1 MVHNYDTVT
10 PSTEVHFN
18 YSLLE
23 IGGGEQ
29 PQTDHERVPAFSFV
43 LFSHLQLLLC
53 EIILVFPLSVIPLRM
68 HCANWRV
75 CLLRGFVCKKGPYVS
90 LQSSIY

>member
-43 LFSHLQLLLC
+43 LFSHLQLLLSRSSWSFLSLLFHYAC
-53 EIILVFPLSVIPLRM
+53 IVQIGEFVF
-68 HCANWRV
+68 
-75 CLLRGFVCKKGPYVS
+75 
-90 LQSSIY
+90 